1 MPSTNKS
8 GLNGSAVAR
17 IIAVL
22 VLMVCGGLSVQGQT
36 IFGRISGTVQDKS
49 GAVVPNATVTVTN
62 TGTNLVRT
70 ASTDGNGFY
79 TVTNLPVG
87 TYTVSAEQKG
97 FKQASRSENVLAADG
112 RLTVDLTLD
121 PGDVSETV
129 QIATSVGETINTTSG
144 EVERVV
150 NQQQVQDLALNGR
163 NYMQLTTLIPGVP
176 LLTDDQLALM
186 TGLSVSQPVNGTRGN
201 QNLLTVDGGFNL
213 DSGSNNS
220 QINNVGIDFVQEV
233 DIKTANF
240 SAEFGRNS
248 GASINIVTR
257 RGENRFHGSAFE
269 FVRNDKLDANN
280 FFNNAKGI
288 PKPTLRYND
297 FGGSFGGPIKKD
309 KFFFFGG
316 LEWKLIRRTSGSTR
330 TLPSSLE
337 RAGDFSV
344 RLRGPDGIVGTAD
357 DGALRNPANA
367 ASTCT
372 APTITNGV
380 ITKPAVRT
388 GCFPGNIIPSGLI
401 TVDGRAIASVYAAM
415 AKKAISYIDSP
426 VGNNTVFQLANP
438 FNFRQELVR
447 LDYRF
452 NEKHSIYGRYLHDN
466 YDLVDPFGVFITSDI
481 PTIPNNRLRPGYSYQ
496 VAHSWMITNTLIN
509 DAKVNAS
516 WNSQRIL
523 PVGDSWKRDTY
534 GFAFQQLFTGG
545 GRVEISIPEMGVTGL
560 ASEEGAATSLLSP
573 TTDIQASDNLS
584 WVHGSHTL
592 KTGAVVIRNR
602 KDQNGR
608 TVYAGNVSFS
618 TGSNP
623 NTTNNAFAD
632 ALLGNFRT
640 YTESASD
647 PIGFFRFSQFEAYA
661 TDSWKVNRQLSVEFG
676 LRFQHGW
683 PTYTQANNIASFDP
697 ALYDPTKAVTI
708 LANGTIDTTKGGNRF
723 NGLVRPGPGVP
734 SSELGRVL
742 SASDPNV
749 AAVPAGWPG
758 GDFKNPKP
766 LSPRVHFPLLPLQND
781 KTAVRGGFGMFYD
794 RPESNLIFPIVGIPP
809 FSISSQVENGN
820 LANLAAAKASALT
833 PFGSIDSIAPNLVVP
848 YQMNFSLSIQR
859 ELPHGFFGEVSYVG
873 NLGRHLI
880 RQPDINAPS
889 FADILANSKLA
900 SPLSTNAIRP
910 YKGYSNIR
918 MRFSDSNSNYNALQ
932 LYVTK
937 RKGNLRLTGSYTW
950 SKVLTDSSGNTD
962 NPEDPYNRKFNYGP
976 ASFDR
981 RHIFVTTYT
990 YRLPFFQKGNGWRHN
1005 TLGGWELSGITRWQ
1019 TGQYLTPTATGNSAL
1034 GNRRADYL
1042 GGTVNQHGADPLL
1055 QWFNKAAFAP
1065 APDERRGTTGI
1076 GVIEGPG
1083 RYLWDLS
1090 LRKRISVGEK
1100 INLQFQADFFNA
1112 FNHTNL
1118 NNPNTTFAS
1127 LTSPNLSFGT
1137 ITGAAPGRNIQ
1148 LGAKLTF

>member
-22 VLMVCGGLSVQGQT
+22 VLMICGGLSVQGQT

-70 ASTDGNGFY
+70 ATTDGNGFY

-87 TYTVSAEQKG
+87 TYTVSTEQKG
-97 FKQASRSENVLAADG
+97 FKQVMRGDNVLGADAH
-112 RLTVDLTLD
+112 LTVDLTLE

-129 QIATSVGETINTTSG
+129 QIATSAGETINTTSG

-213 DSGSNNS
+213 DSGSNSS

-269 FVRNDKLDANN
+269 YVRNDKLDANN
-280 FFNNAKGI
+280 FFNNAKAI

-316 LEWKLIRRTSGSTR
+316 LEWKLIRRTSGATR
-330 TLPSSLE
+330 TLPTSVE

-388 GCFPGNIIPSGLI
+388 GCFPGNKIPAGLI
-401 TVDGRAIASVYAAM
+401 TADGRAIASVYAAM
-415 AKKAISYIDSP
+415 AAKAALFSDTP
-426 VGNNTVFQLANP
+426 TGNNTIFQLPNP

-452 NEKHSIYGRYLHDN
+452 NEKHSIYGRYIHDN
-466 YDLVDPFGVFITSDI
+466 YDLVDPFGAFITSDI

-509 DAKVNAS
+509 EAKVNAS
-516 WNSQRIL
+516 WNSQRVL
-523 PVGDSWKRDTY
+523 PLGDSWKRDTY
-534 GFAFQQLFTGG
+534 GFAYQQLFNGG
-545 GRVEISIPEMGVTGL
+545 GRFDNSIPEMAVTGF
-560 ASEEGAATSLLSP
+560 ASWNGAATSLLSP

-623 NTTNNAFAD
+623 STTNNAFAD

-676 LRFQHGW
+676 LRYQHGW

-697 ALYDPTKAVTI
+697 AFYDPTKAVTI

-734 SSELGRVL
+734 SSELGRVA
-742 SASDPNV
+742 SATDPNV
-749 AAVPAGWPG
+749 AAVPAVGRRGIYKPQNLFAPRFSFAWSP
-758 GDFKNPKP
+758 FKNGT
-766 LSPRVHFPLLPLQND
+766 
-781 KTAVRGGFGMFYD
+781 TAIRGGFGMFYD
-794 RPESNLIFPIVGIPP
+794 RPEGNLIFPIVGIPP

-848 YQMNFSLSIQR
+848 YQMNYSLSIQR

-889 FADILANSKLA
+889 FDAILANSKLA

-962 NPEDPYNRKFNYGP
+962 NLEDPYNRKFNYGP

-1042 GGTVNQHGADPLL
+1042 GGTVNQHGADPLAA
-1055 QWFNKAAFAP
+1055 WFNKAAFGP

-1118 NNPNTTFAS
+1118 NNPNTTFGS

>member
-1 MPSTNKS
+1 MRSTNKS
-8 GLNGSAVAR
+8 GLNGSIVTR
-17 IIAVL
+17 ISAVL
-22 VLMVCGGLSVQGQT
+22 LLMICGSLSVQGQT

-62 TGTNLVRT
+62 VGTNLVRT
-70 ASTDGNGFY
+70 ATTDGSGFY
-79 TVTNLPVG
+79 TLTNLPVG
-87 TYTVSAEQKG
+87 TYNVSAEQKG
-97 FKQASRSENVLAADG
+97 FKQALRSDNVLAADA

-129 QIATSVGETINTTSG
+129 QIATSAGETINTTSG

-186 TGLSVSQPVNGTRGN
+186 TGLSVNQPVNGTRGN

-280 FFNNAKGI
+280 FFNNAKSI

-316 LEWKLIRRTSGSTR
+316 LEWKLIRRTSGATR
-330 TLPSSLE
+330 TLPTSIE

-388 GCFPGNIIPSGLI
+388 GCFPGNKIPSGLI
-401 TVDGRAIASVYAAM
+401 TADGKAIASVYAAM
-415 AKKAISYIDSP
+415 AAKAALYSDTP
-426 VGNNTVFQLANP
+426 TGNNTIFQLANP
-438 FNFRQELVR
+438 FNFRQELLR

-452 NEKHSIYGRYLHDN
+452 NEKHSIYGRYIHDN
-466 YDLVDPFGVFITSDI
+466 YDLVDPFGAFITSDV

-496 VAHSWMITNTLIN
+496 VAHSWMISNTLIN
-509 DAKVNAS
+509 EAKVNAS
-516 WNSQRIL
+516 WNSQRVL
-523 PVGDSWKRDTY
+523 PLGDSWKRDTY
-534 GFAFQQLFTGG
+534 GFAYQQLFNGG
-545 GRVEISIPEMGVTGL
+545 GRFDNSIPEMAVTGF
-560 ASEEGAATSLLSP
+560 ASWNGAATSLLSP

-584 WVHGSHTL
+584 WVHRSHTL

-647 PIGFFRFSQFEAYA
+647 PIGFFRFTQFEAYA

-697 ALYDPTKAVTI
+697 AAYDPTKAVTI

-734 SSELGRVL
+734 SSEVGRVS
-742 SASDPNV
+742 SANDPNV
-749 AAVPAGWPG
+749 VAVPAVGRRGVYKPQNLFAPRFSFAWSP
-758 GDFKNPKP
+758 FK
-766 LSPRVHFPLLPLQND
+766 ND
-781 KTAVRGGFGMFYD
+781 KTAIRGGFGMFYD
-794 RPESNLIFPIVGIPP
+794 RPEGNLIFPIVGVPP

-848 YQMNFSLSIQR
+848 YQMNYSLSIQR
-859 ELPHGFFGEVSYVG
+859 ELPHGFFGEVAYVG

-889 FADILANSKLA
+889 FDAILANSKLA

-932 LYVTK
+932 LYATK
-937 RKGNLRLTGSYTW
+937 RKGNLRLTASYTW
-950 SKVLTDSSGNTD
+950 SKVLTDSSGNTA

-1019 TGQYLTPTATGNSAL
+1019 TGAYLTPTATGNSAL

-1042 GGTVNQHGADPLL
+1042 GGTVNQHGSDQLVE
-1055 QWFNKAAFAP
+1055 WFNKAAFAP

-1112 FNHTNL
+1112 FNHLNL
-1118 NNPNTTFAS
+1118 NDPNTNFS
-1127 LTSPNLSFGT
+1127 SGGYGT

>member
-1 MPSTNKS
+1 M
-8 GLNGSAVAR
+8 
-17 IIAVL
+17 I
-22 VLMVCGGLSVQGQT
+22 CGGLSVQGQT

-62 TGTNLVRT
+62 VGTNLVRT
-70 ASTDGNGFY
+70 ATTDGNGFY

-87 TYTVSAEQKG
+87 TYSVSAEQKG
-97 FKQASRSENVLAADG
+97 FKQALRSDNVLAADA

-129 QIATSVGETINTTSG
+129 QIATSAGETINTTSG
-144 EVERVV
+144 ELERVV

-186 TGLSVSQPVNGTRGN
+186 TGLSVNQPVNGTRGN

-269 FVRNDKLDANN
+269 YVRNDKLDANN
-280 FFNNAKGI
+280 FFNNAKSI

-316 LEWKLIRRTSGSTR
+316 LEWKLIRRTSGATR
-330 TLPSSLE
+330 TLPTSAE
-337 RAGDFSV
+337 RAGDFSF

-401 TVDGRAIASVYAAM
+401 TADGRAIASVYAAM

-509 DAKVNAS
+509 EAKVNAS

-545 GRVEISIPEMGVTGL
+545 GRFENSIPEMAVTGF
-560 ASEEGAATSLLSP
+560 ASWNGAATSLLSP

-618 TGSNP
+618 TGSNL

-749 AAVPAGWPG
+749 AAVSAVGRRGIYKPQNLFAPRFSFAWSP
-758 GDFKNPKP
+758 FKNG
-766 LSPRVHFPLLPLQND
+766 
-781 KTAVRGGFGMFYD
+781 KTAIRGGFGMFYD
-794 RPESNLIFPIVGIPP
+794 RPEGNLIFPIVGIPP

-848 YQMNFSLSIQR
+848 YQMNYSLSIQR
-859 ELPHGFFGEVSYVG
+859 ELPHGFFGEVAYVG

-889 FADILANSKLA
+889 FDAILANSKLA

-990 YRLPFFQKGNGWRHN
+990 YRLPFFQQGNGWRHN

-1118 NNPNTTFAS
+1118 NNPNTTFGS